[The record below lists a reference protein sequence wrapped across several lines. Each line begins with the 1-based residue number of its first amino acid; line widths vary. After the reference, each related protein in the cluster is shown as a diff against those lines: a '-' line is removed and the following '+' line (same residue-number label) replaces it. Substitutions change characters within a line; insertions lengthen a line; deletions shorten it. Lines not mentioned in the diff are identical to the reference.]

1 MAKGRVSD
9 DLENPDLCK
18 RCACDTV
25 IGTESADLP
34 LRPAVSEPRGEA
46 GEMTA
51 TDHRAKTKKKA
62 LARQAS
68 FGDAQVFVLRLSG
81 MLRILRHQK

>member
-18 RCACDTV
+18 HSACDTV

-34 LRPAVSEPRGEA
+34 LRPAVSEPREEA

-51 TDHRAKTKKKA
+51 TDHQAKTKKKA

-68 FGDAQVFVLRLSG
+68 FGDG
-81 MLRILRHQK
+81 